1 MGPVRLA
8 AVVGLALLAAA
19 CASGGGSGDSGP
31 RRDRNLITGE
41 ELTQTGE
48 LTTLFDAIRRLRPT
62 WLRGR
67 GNLSAKVFIV
77 ASYPSPPPTA
87 NRISTTVKL
96 VSASPMMKPAATGT
110 SVSPIQRLPFQR
122 LRPMEAKQPRP

>member
-67 GNLSAKVFIV
+67 GNLSAKVFIDGV
-77 ASYPSPPPTA
+77 ELGGTGVLRDY
-87 NRISTTVKL
+87 RVDE
-96 VSASPMMKPAATGT
+96 VRECRFVPAADATMRFGTGYGGG
-110 SVSPIQRLPFQR
+110 VIQVFR
-122 LRPMEAKQPRP
+122 K

>member
-62 WLRGR
+62 WLPGCRRHHAVRNRIRRWSNPGLQKVTQWGASAR
-67 GNLSAKVFIV
+67 PWSAKT
-77 ASYPSPPPTA
+77 S
-87 NRISTTVKL
+87 
-96 VSASPMMKPAATGT
+96 SA
-110 SVSPIQRLPFQR
+110 
-122 LRPMEAKQPRP
+122 